1 MTVMADL
8 VKIIG
13 AAFVTAIAGILLK
26 NTKPELS
33 FAVTVTGIIVIL
45 LFVVDILKDSL
56 GVIAEVVSLT
66 GIENG
71 LVRVLLKIV
80 GIGYLT
86 EFSVG
91 ILQDFGVSSVADKVS
106 LAGKLTILVLSLPVV
121 ESLLLLLKGFL
132 QLV

>member
-1 MTVMADL
+1 MTDL

-45 LFVVDILKDSL
+45 LFLVDILKDSL
-56 GVIAEVVSLT
+56 GVITEVVSLT

>member
-1 MTVMADL
+1 MADL

>member
-1 MTVMADL
+1 MADL

-45 LFVVDILKDSL
+45 LFLVDILKDSL

-86 EFSVG
+86 EFSAG

-106 LAGKLTILVLSLPVV
+106 LAGKLTILVLSLPVI